1 MNLDNDVFTL
11 GLVLKNIDNFD
22 MESFSGRLT
31 LQKTIYMLQA
41 FGLYLGYEFTWYL
54 RGPYCSRLARNGFEL
69 QETYESVPR
78 GLFEEKN
85 LQRRFGEFLDFME
98 DKKRDP
104 DRIEILASIHFLK
117 SLYSGMTKSEIID
130 KVNKK
135 QKYFTKKQCINAWDE
150 LKKEKLI

>member
-1 MNLDNDVFTL
+1 MDNDVFTL

-85 LQRRFGEFLDFME
+85 LQMRFGEFLDFME